1 VNLDD
6 ADRLLARQAADGNQR
21 AFGQLVERHGIALAQ
36 AARSFGVPETD
47 IDDVVQ
53 DTFVAAWHAL
63 DDFDPDRPFRAWLFR
78 IGLNKMRDLY
88 RFRRVRQF
96 LFGAEDLG
104 EMELAGGVANE
115 EPGPEQRVAARRDL
129 ARVIRTLDKLD
140 RSSREAIVLTAIV
153 GMSQPEAAAVLG
165 MSAKAVEGRIARAR
179 AKLAAV
185 LETVL
190 EK

>member
-1 VNLDD
+1 MNPED
-6 ADRLLARQAADGNQR
+6 ADRILAAQAASGNQR
-21 AFGQLVERHGIALAQ
+21 AFGQLVARHGVALAQ
-36 AARSFGVPETD
+36 AARSFGIPETD
-47 IDDVVQ
+47 VDDVVQ

-96 LFGAEDLG
+96 LFGDESLGDL
-104 EMELAGGVANE
+104 ELAGGVAND
-115 EPGPEQRVAARRDL
+115 EPGPEQQVAARLEL
-129 ARVIRTLDKLD
+129 ARVASTLGKLD
-140 RSSREAIVLTAIV
+140 TGSREVIVLTAIV

-165 MSAKAVEGRIARAR
+165 LSVKAVEGRIGRAR
-179 AKLAAV
+179 AKLSALLDADS
-185 LETVL
+185 

>member
-1 VNLDD
+1 VNPED
-6 ADRLLARQAADGNQR
+6 ADRILAAQAASGNQR
-21 AFGQLVERHGIALAQ
+21 AFGQLVARHGVALAK
-36 AARSFGVPETD
+36 AARSFGIPETD
-47 IDDVVQ
+47 VDDVVQ

-96 LFGAEDLG
+96 LFGAESLGDL
-104 EMELAGGVANE
+104 ELAGGVAND
-115 EPGPEQRVAARRDL
+115 EPGPEQQVAARLEL
-129 ARVIRTLDKLD
+129 ARVASTLGKLD
-140 RSSREAIVLTAIV
+140 TGSREVIVLTAIV

-165 MSAKAVEGRIARAR
+165 LSVKAVEGRIGRAR
-179 AKLAAV
+179 AKLSALLDADS
-185 LETVL
+185 

>member
-1 VNLDD
+1 MNLDD

>member
-1 VNLDD
+1 VNPDD
-6 ADRLLARQAADGNQR
+6 ADKLLARQAAEGNQR

-36 AARSFGVPETD
+36 AARSFGIPETD
-47 IDDVVQ
+47 VDDVVQ

-63 DDFDPDRPFRAWLFR
+63 DDFDRDRPFRAWLFR

-104 EMELAGGVANE
+104 DMELAGGVAHD
-115 EPGPEQRVAARRDL
+115 EPGPEQHVAARRDL
-129 ARVIRTLDKLD
+129 ARVVKTLDKLD
-140 RSSREAIVLTAIV
+140 KGSREAIVLTAIV

-165 MSAKAVEGRIARAR
+165 MSVKAIEGRIARAR

-185 LETVL
+185 LEAGSQ
-190 EK
+190 K